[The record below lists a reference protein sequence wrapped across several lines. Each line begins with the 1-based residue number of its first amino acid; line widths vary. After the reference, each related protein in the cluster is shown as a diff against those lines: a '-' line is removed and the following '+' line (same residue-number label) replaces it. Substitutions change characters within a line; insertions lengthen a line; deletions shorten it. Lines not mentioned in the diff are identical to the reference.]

1 MTLPEV
7 TEARRKILSNAEGL
21 IEEAEIL
28 FAHKKYP
35 RAFAL
40 AHLACEELAKL
51 PMLNTAALNILIGET
66 NDWQKINRRLVSHTE
81 KIRVSEG
88 MDYMWDDV
96 HPDDSDVHQY
106 EKDLRA
112 IPEFNSFK
120 NGSLYSGF
128 FHYVFVQP
136 SELINE
142 TLSQNMVRLAS
153 SRFIRYRKHEQ
164 AFHQLVGSE
173 EGKKQLADSWRSYI
187 KITQVIKDRKQ

>member
-1 MTLPEV
+1 MTLQEI

-51 PMLNTAALNILIGET
+51 PILNTATLNILIGET
-66 NDWQKINRRLVSHTE
+66 NNWLRINRRLVSHTE
-81 KIRVSEG
+81 KLRVSVG
-88 MDYMWDDV
+88 MDYMWDEV

-128 FHYVFVQP
+128 FQDEFVQP
-136 SELINE
+136 SELIE
-142 TLSQNMVRLAS
+142 EGLSQNMIRLAN
-153 SRFIRYRKHEQ
+153 SRLIRYRKHER
-164 AFHQLVGSE
+164 AFRQLVVSE

-187 KITQVIKDRKQ
+187 KIERVIKDRKQ